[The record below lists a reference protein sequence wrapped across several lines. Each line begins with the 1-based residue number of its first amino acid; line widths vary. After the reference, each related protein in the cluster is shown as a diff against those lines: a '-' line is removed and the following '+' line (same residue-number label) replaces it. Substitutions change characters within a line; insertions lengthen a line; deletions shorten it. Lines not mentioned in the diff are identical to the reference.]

1 MRRSGPPSMVD
12 VLADLVRSGQ
22 LVELVLALVA
32 LEAAA
37 LLFYR
42 FRTGN
47 GPEPLGLV
55 FNLAAGSALM
65 LALRAAL
72 QDAGWMQVAAFMV
85 LALVAHLA
93 DLARRWN
100 RK

>member
-1 MRRSGPPSMVD
+1 MLG
-12 VLADLVRSGQ
+12 DLVGSGQ

-42 FRTGN
+42 FRTGR

-72 QDAGWMQVAAFMV
+72 QEADWTQVAAFLV
-85 LALVAHLA
+85 LALVAHIV
-93 DLARRWN
+93 DLARRWK
-100 RK
+100 R

>member
-1 MRRSGPPSMVD
+1 MAGA
-12 VLADLVRSGQ
+12 LGELVRSGQ

-37 LLFYR
+37 LLAYR
-42 FRTGN
+42 FRTGR

-55 FNLAAGSALM
+55 FNLAAGASLM
-65 LALRAAL
+65 FALRAAL
-72 QDAGWMQVAAFMV
+72 QDAGWPQVACFMV
-85 LALVAHLA
+85 LALAAHVA
-93 DLARRWN
+93 DLARRWK

>member
-1 MRRSGPPSMVD
+1 MAEALGE
-12 VLADLVRSGQ
+12 LVQSGQ

-37 LLFYR
+37 LLVYR
-42 FRTGN
+42 FRTGR

-72 QDAGWMQVAAFMV
+72 QDAGWTHVAAFLV
-85 LALVAHLA
+85 LALAAHLA
-93 DLARRWN
+93 DLARRWQ
-100 RK
+100 R

>member
-1 MRRSGPPSMVD
+1 MTEALGELVQSG
-12 VLADLVRSGQ
+12 R
-22 LVELVLALVA
+22 LVELVLLLVA

-42 FRTGN
+42 FRTGS

-55 FNLAAGSALM
+55 LNLAAGSALM

-72 QDAGWMQVAAFMV
+72 QEAGWTHVAAFLV
-85 LALVAHLA
+85 LALAAHLA
-93 DLARRWN
+93 DLARRWK
-100 RK
+100 R

>member
-1 MRRSGPPSMVD
+1 MVEL
-12 VLADLVRSGQ
+12 LADLVQSGA

-37 LLFYR
+37 LVIYR
-42 FRTGN
+42 LRTGH

-72 QDAGWMQVAAFMV
+72 QEAGWTHVAAFLV
-85 LALVAHLA
+85 LALAAHLA
-93 DLARRWN
+93 DLARRW
-100 RK
+100 RQ

>member
-1 MRRSGPPSMVD
+1 MLG
-12 VLADLVRSGQ
+12 DLVRSGQ

-42 FRTGN
+42 FRTGR

-55 FNLAAGSALM
+55 FNLAAGAALM

-72 QDAGWMQVAAFMV
+72 QEAGWTQVAAFLV
-85 LALVAHLA
+85 LALIAHIA
-93 DLARRWN
+93 DLARRWK
-100 RK
+100 R

>member
-1 MRRSGPPSMVD
+1 MVD
-12 VLADLVRSGQ
+12 LLAELVRSGQ

-37 LLFYR
+37 LVVYR
-42 FRTGN
+42 MRTGN
-47 GPEPLGLV
+47 GPEPLALV

-72 QDAGWMQVAAFMV
+72 QDAGWTQIAAFLV
-85 LALVAHLA
+85 LALAAHLA
-93 DLARRWN
+93 DLARRW
-100 RK
+100 RQ

>member
-1 MRRSGPPSMVD
+1 MID
-12 VLADLVRSGQ
+12 LLADLVKSGQ
-22 LVELVLALVA
+22 LVELVLMLVA

-42 FRTGN
+42 LRTGN

-72 QDAGWMQVAAFMV
+72 QQADWTQVAAFLV
-85 LALVAHLA
+85 LALAAHLA
-93 DLARRWN
+93 DLARRW
-100 RK
+100 KQ

>member
-1 MRRSGPPSMVD
+1 MAEQ
-12 VLADLVRSGQ
+12 LADLVRSGH
-22 LVELVLALVA
+22 LVELVLLLVA
-32 LEAAA
+32 VEAAA

-42 FRTGN
+42 FRTGK

-72 QDAGWMQVAAFMV
+72 QEAGWTHVAAFLV
-85 LALVAHLA
+85 LALAAHLA
-93 DLARRWN
+93 DLARRW
-100 RK
+100 KQ